1 MWLDFAFQELFGL
14 EQRLSEETA
23 DLYFDTISEKLR
35 TPEFLPRALYERF
48 NLEVLA
54 TTDSPLDSLADHQA
68 IRESNWKAR
77 ILPTFRPD
85 PVVDPEFA
93 GFAENIAKLG
103 EKTGE
108 DTSTWAGY
116 LNALR
121 MTRVRFRELGCT
133 ATDHG
138 HPTARTA
145 NLSTAEA
152 AELFARVIAGSADA
166 QQQELFRAQMLT
178 EMARMSLEDGLV
190 MQIHPGSARNH
201 NRKLYERYGRDVG
214 ADIPMPTNYVDALRP
229 LLDQFGNERD
239 LTIILFTLDESAYS
253 RELAPLAGHYPCLRL
268 GPPWWFHDS
277 PEGMMRF
284 REQVTE
290 TAGFYNTVGFNDD
303 TRAFLSIPARHDMSR
318 RMDCAFLAKLVAEH
332 RLEEDEALEVA
343 HDLAYRLGEKG
354 ISAVEDAA
362 WRIRRLSTI
371 RRRARLSA
379 GTRLGRVRWTVCAML
394 FVATSINY
402 MDRQVIAILKPTLE
416 HSIGMTEVSY
426 GYIVDAFQI
435 AYAIG
440 LLAAGR
446 LIDKLG
452 TRIGYMLV
460 MAVWSLSAMGH
471 ALASTVLEF
480 GFARFFLGLGES
492 GNFPA
497 AIKTVAEWFPQNER
511 SLATGIFNSG
521 ANVGA
526 ILAPAIVPWVTLRY
540 GWHAAF
546 LTTGLFSVLWIVW
559 WFRNYRKPTDHS
571 TLTGAELRH
580 IYQEAAADMG
590 PSPSVPWRRLLGFR
604 QTWAFSIAKFLTD
617 PIWWFYLFWLP
628 SYFSAKFNL
637 NLSHLGLPLIIVYN
651 VSAIGS
657 IGGGWLPAPFRRL
670 GLSPN
675 YARLA
680 AMLFCAC
687 LVVPIYTAS

>member
-1 MWLDFAFQELFGL
+1 MADKTAVDGG
-14 EQRLSEETA
+14 SE
-23 DLYFDTISEKLR
+23 
-35 TPEFLPRALYERF
+35 
-48 NLEVLA
+48 
-54 TTDSPLDSLADHQA
+54 
-68 IRESNWKAR
+68 
-77 ILPTFRPD
+77 
-85 PVVDPEFA
+85 
-93 GFAENIAKLG
+93 
-103 EKTGE
+103 
-108 DTSTWAGY
+108 
-116 LNALR
+116 
-121 MTRVRFRELGCT
+121 
-133 ATDHG
+133 
-138 HPTARTA
+138 
-145 NLSTAEA
+145 
-152 AELFARVIAGSADA
+152 AGSSH
-166 QQQELFRAQMLT
+166 E
-178 EMARMSLEDGLV
+178 
-190 MQIHPGSARNH
+190 P
-201 NRKLYERYGRDVG
+201 
-214 ADIPMPTNYVDALRP
+214 
-229 LLDQFGNERD
+229 
-239 LTIILFTLDESAYS
+239 
-253 RELAPLAGHYPCLRL
+253 
-268 GPPWWFHDS
+268 
-277 PEGMMRF
+277 
-284 REQVTE
+284 
-290 TAGFYNTVGFNDD
+290 
-303 TRAFLSIPARHDMSR
+303 
-318 RMDCAFLAKLVAEH
+318 
-332 RLEEDEALEVA
+332 
-343 HDLAYRLGEKG
+343 
-354 ISAVEDAA
+354 
-362 WRIRRLSTI
+362 
-371 RRRARLSA
+371 SA
-379 GTRLGRVRWTVCAML
+379 GSGLGRVRWTVCAML

-460 MAVWSLSAMGH
+460 MAVWSVSAMGH

-526 ILAPAIVPWVTLRY
+526 ILAPAIVPWVTLRW

-546 LTTGLFSVLWIVW
+546 LTTGIFSVLWILW
-559 WFRNYRKPTDHS
+559 WFRYYRKPADHA
-571 TLTGAELRH
+571 TLTAQELRH
-580 IYQEAAADMG
+580 IYSEAVAEVGA
-590 PSPSVPWRRLLGFR
+590 SVPWLRLLKCR

-617 PIWWFYLFWLP
+617 PIWYFYLFWLP

-637 NLSHLGLPLIIVYN
+637 NLAHLGLPLIIVYN

-657 IGGGWLPAPFRRL
+657 IGGGWLPAPFRRV

-687 LVVPIYTAS
+687 LVLPIYTVSAAKSEWTAIALISLAAGAHQGWSANLFTTSSDMFPRSAVGSVVGIGGMAGSVGSALFAFFTGHILQLTHSYASLFAVAASAYLLALMILWLLAPGLRRVEIMG

>member
-1 MWLDFAFQELFGL
+1 MADTTAFNNP
-14 EQRLSEETA
+14 
-23 DLYFDTISEKLR
+23 
-35 TPEFLPRALYERF
+35 TPG
-48 NLEVLA
+48 
-54 TTDSPLDSLADHQA
+54 T
-68 IRESNWKAR
+68 
-77 ILPTFRPD
+77 
-85 PVVDPEFA
+85 
-93 GFAENIAKLG
+93 
-103 EKTGE
+103 
-108 DTSTWAGY
+108 
-116 LNALR
+116 
-121 MTRVRFRELGCT
+121 
-133 ATDHG
+133 
-138 HPTARTA
+138 
-145 NLSTAEA
+145 
-152 AELFARVIAGSADA
+152 
-166 QQQELFRAQMLT
+166 
-178 EMARMSLEDGLV
+178 
-190 MQIHPGSARNH
+190 
-201 NRKLYERYGRDVG
+201 
-214 ADIPMPTNYVDALRP
+214 
-229 LLDQFGNERD
+229 
-239 LTIILFTLDESAYS
+239 
-253 RELAPLAGHYPCLRL
+253 
-268 GPPWWFHDS
+268 
-277 PEGMMRF
+277 
-284 REQVTE
+284 
-290 TAGFYNTVGFNDD
+290 
-303 TRAFLSIPARHDMSR
+303 
-318 RMDCAFLAKLVAEH
+318 
-332 RLEEDEALEVA
+332 
-343 HDLAYRLGEKG
+343 
-354 ISAVEDAA
+354 
-362 WRIRRLSTI
+362 
-371 RRRARLSA
+371 LSA

-394 FVATSINY
+394 FAATSINY

-460 MAVWSLSAMGH
+460 MAVWSFSAMGH

-546 LTTGLFSVLWIVW
+546 LTTGLFSVLWILW
-559 WFRNYRKPTDHS
+559 WFRYYRTPTDHS
-571 TLTGAELRH
+571 TLTARELRH

-617 PIWWFYLFWLP
+617 PIWYFYLFWLP

-680 AMLFCAC
+680 AMLFCAF
-687 LVVPIYTAS
+687 LVVPISTATSAKSVWTAIALISVAAGAHQGWSANLFTTSSDMFPRSAVGAVVGIGGMAGSVGSALFAFFAGHTLQLTHSYAVLFGIASSAYLLALIVMYLLAPGLKKVEFAA

>member
-1 MWLDFAFQELFGL
+1 MADTTAFNNP
-14 EQRLSEETA
+14 
-23 DLYFDTISEKLR
+23 
-35 TPEFLPRALYERF
+35 TP
-48 NLEVLA
+48 
-54 TTDSPLDSLADHQA
+54 
-68 IRESNWKAR
+68 
-77 ILPTFRPD
+77 
-85 PVVDPEFA
+85 
-93 GFAENIAKLG
+93 
-103 EKTGE
+103 
-108 DTSTWAGY
+108 ST
-116 LNALR
+116 
-121 MTRVRFRELGCT
+121 
-133 ATDHG
+133 
-138 HPTARTA
+138 
-145 NLSTAEA
+145 
-152 AELFARVIAGSADA
+152 
-166 QQQELFRAQMLT
+166 
-178 EMARMSLEDGLV
+178 
-190 MQIHPGSARNH
+190 
-201 NRKLYERYGRDVG
+201 
-214 ADIPMPTNYVDALRP
+214 
-229 LLDQFGNERD
+229 
-239 LTIILFTLDESAYS
+239 
-253 RELAPLAGHYPCLRL
+253 
-268 GPPWWFHDS
+268 
-277 PEGMMRF
+277 
-284 REQVTE
+284 
-290 TAGFYNTVGFNDD
+290 
-303 TRAFLSIPARHDMSR
+303 
-318 RMDCAFLAKLVAEH
+318 
-332 RLEEDEALEVA
+332 
-343 HDLAYRLGEKG
+343 
-354 ISAVEDAA
+354 
-362 WRIRRLSTI
+362 
-371 RRRARLSA
+371 LSA

-394 FVATSINY
+394 FAATSINY

-460 MAVWSLSAMGH
+460 MAVWSFSAMGH

-526 ILAPAIVPWVTLRY
+526 ILAPAVVPWVTLRY

-546 LTTGLFSVLWIVW
+546 LTTGLFSVLWILW
-559 WFRNYRKPTDHS
+559 WFRYYRTPTDHS
-571 TLTGAELRH
+571 TLTARELRH

-617 PIWWFYLFWLP
+617 PIWYFYLFWLP

-657 IGGGWLPAPFRRL
+657 IGGGWLPAPFRSL

-680 AMLFCAC
+680 AMLFCAF
-687 LVVPIYTAS
+687 LVVPIYTASSAKSVWTAIALISVAAGAHQGWSANLFTTSSDMFPRSAVGAVVGIGGMAGSVGSALFAFFAGHILQMTHSYAVLFGIASSAYLLALIVMYLLAPGLKKVEFAA